1 MRALVVLVDGADRDP
16 SAPAV
21 LPLDP
26 GLLGQGVYESIRTY
40 DGLPFGLGEHL
51 ERLADGAAAL
61 AIPCP
66 TDDLARE
73 VPEAVRL
80 RATDGEPRIRVFLTA
95 GRTPLPSPAAAAAPA
110 AATPDRRAD
119 RDEGLSSVVLPW
131 TRDPKGPTAGVKASS
146 PPGPPD
152 GLQYA

>member
-40 DGLPFGLGEHL
+40 DGLPFGLREHL
-51 ERLADGAAAL
+51 ERLPDGAAAL

-80 RATDGEPRIRVFLTA
+80 RAADGESRIRVFLTA
-95 GRTPLPSPAAAAAPA
+95 GGTRIAAPD
-110 AATPDRRAD
+110 ATPA
-119 RDEGLSSVVLPW
+119 
-131 TRDPKGPTAGVKASS
+131 
-146 PPGPPD
+146 PPPP
-152 GLQYA
+152 

>member
-80 RATDGEPRIRVFLTA
+80 RAADGESRIRVFLTA
-95 GRTPLPSPAAAAAPA
+95 GGTRIVAADAI
-110 AATPDRRAD
+110 PDRRAD
-119 RDEGLSSVVLPW
+119 RDEGLSSV
-131 TRDPKGPTAGVKASS
+131 
-146 PPGPPD
+146 
-152 GLQYA
+152 